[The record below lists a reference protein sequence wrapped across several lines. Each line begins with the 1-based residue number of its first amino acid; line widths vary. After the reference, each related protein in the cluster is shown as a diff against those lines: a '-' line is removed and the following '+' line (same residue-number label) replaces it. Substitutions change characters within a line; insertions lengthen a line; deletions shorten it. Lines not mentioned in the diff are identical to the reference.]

1 MQRSIWFALLTISI
15 LLAAPLHAQRGGI
28 AFHSGGSMGSGPHF
42 GGFGNGSHF
51 ARNRYANYGSAFLPW
66 YGDYGFDD
74 GYAPEYYP
82 QPASPSPSPVV
93 IVMQGQQRPATP
105 SEAPKLTEVPQVQ
118 ERPLSKPLPPT
129 LFVFTNGKKLET
141 SRYMLTAASL
151 EVEVG
156 RQQRTVPLSALDVD
170 ATIAANRE
178 RGIDLKIPSNRNSVS
193 IGF

>member
-1 MQRSIWFALLTISI
+1 MQRSTWFALLTISI
-15 LLAAPLHAQRGGI
+15 LLAVPVQAQRGGT

-42 GGFGNGSHF
+42 GGFGNGPHF

-82 QPASPSPSPVV
+82 PASSAASPVV
-93 IVMQGQQRPATP
+93 IVMQEQERPAP
-105 SEAPKLTEVPQVQ
+105 PPEAPRLTEVPQAQ
-118 ERPLSKPLPPT
+118 ERPVSKPLPPA
-129 LFVFTNGKKLET
+129 LFVFTNGKKVET

-151 EVEVG
+151 ELEVG

-193 IGF
+193 VGF